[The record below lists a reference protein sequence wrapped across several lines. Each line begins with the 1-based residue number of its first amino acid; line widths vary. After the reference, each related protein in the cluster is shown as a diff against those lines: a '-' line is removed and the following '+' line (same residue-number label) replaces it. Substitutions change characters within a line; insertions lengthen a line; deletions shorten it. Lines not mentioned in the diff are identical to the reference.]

1 MLSPS
6 EVTPES
12 ELEKNEV
19 QVPQEA
25 VWLRLVREAQEG
37 LERDPA
43 LASLYS
49 SILEAPSLEEA
60 MARRLAARL
69 ASADLPAGPLTAL
82 LLAPFRA
89 DPSIGAA
96 VCADITAVVE
106 RDPASGRLIEPFL
119 FFKGFAAIETHR
131 LAHWFWMNGKRDMAL
146 YLQSQASEVF
156 HTDIHPAAQFG
167 KGIFLDHA
175 TGFVA
180 GETVSIED
188 NVSILHGVTLGG
200 SGIGKCR
207 RHPRVRTGVLIGAGA
222 EILGDIEIGAF
233 SKIAA
238 GTLVTQS
245 VPPRCTAVGVP
256 ARIIEG
262 AGSPNPAKTMDQ
274 HVAGGTYESFNYV
287 I

>member
-6 EVTPES
+6 EPQPEI
-12 ELEKNEV
+12 ELEKNWV
-19 QVPQEA
+19 LPQEA
-25 VWLRLVREAQEG
+25 IWPRLVVEAKEAA
-37 LERDPA
+37 ERDPA
-43 LASLYS
+43 LVSLYS
-49 SILEAPSLEEA
+49 SILKSPSLEEA

-69 ASADLPAGPLTAL
+69 ASAALPAGPLAAVL
-82 LLAPFRA
+82 LEPLRA
-89 DPSIGAA
+89 DPSIAAA
-96 VCADITAVVE
+96 VCADLTAVVE
-106 RDPASGRLIEPFL
+106 RDPASGRLLEPFL
-119 FFKGFAAIETHR
+119 FFKGFASIEAHR
-131 LAHWFWMNGKRDMAL
+131 LAHWFWMGGRRDMAY

-156 HTDIHPAAQFG
+156 QTDIHPAARFG

-175 TGFVA
+175 TGFVV
-180 GETVSIED
+180 GETAEIED

-200 SGIGKCR
+200 SGIEKGR

-222 EILGDIEIGAF
+222 QILGGIEIGEF

-256 ARIIEG
+256 ARFIQG
-262 AGSPNPAKTMDQ
+262 AGSANPAKTMDQ
-274 HVAGGTYESFNYV
+274 NLAGGTYKSFNYV